1 MNGITK
7 KLSAGI
13 LATGLSLLPLQG
25 LAAPLEV
32 PAHGIVLSDA
42 EKQAYISE
50 KMTAF
55 FGQDF
60 SKPQPTFTAPDGW
73 HWTRF
78 KIGNVPVERMRAET
92 KESDRVILHLHGG
105 GYILGMSDGHR
116 LLALRQAVLTRA
128 SEVYYVEY
136 RLAPQHVYPAA
147 LEDAVTVYQRLLARG
162 IEPQNIILVGDS
174 AGGNLA
180 LELVLYLKEHNIAQP
195 AVLALAS
202 PWASLESDFVSRTAN
217 AAKDQILGEG
227 TPLYEA
233 VGDAAYAGALPR
245 EDARLSPLHADLSGL
260 PPMLIQTG
268 GNEISL
274 TEN

>member
-1 MNGITK
+1 M
-7 KLSAGI
+7 
-13 LATGLSLLPLQG
+13 
-25 LAAPLEV
+25 
-32 PAHGIVLSDA
+32 
-42 EKQAYISE
+42 
-50 KMTAF
+50 
-55 FGQDF
+55 
-60 SKPQPTFTAPDGW
+60 
-73 HWTRF
+73 F
-78 KIGNVPVERMRAET
+78 KIGDVTVERMRAET
-92 KESDRVILHLHGG
+92 KESDRVILQLHGG
-105 GYILGMSDGHR
+105 GYVLGMSDGHR

-180 LELVLYLKEHNIAQP
+180 LELVLYLKEHGIAQP

-227 TPLYEA
+227 TPLYQP
-233 VGDAAYAGALPR
+233 VKDAAYAGALPR
-245 EDARLSPLHADLSGL
+245 EDARLSPLNADLSDL

-268 GNEISL
+268 GNEIFL
-274 TEN
+274 TENQALAEKAAADGTEVTLTVYPGMPHDFALLLPEMDDSALSLQEIKAFVDRHMK